1 MTVTANDV
9 KQRGVSLFGELLEK
23 FDEIV
28 VNVRGKKK
36 YVVMDIERY
45 KRLRALEL
53 DEAYREVMADV
64 AHGDYKTLTAAE
76 HIKSLEEELNV

>member
-45 KRLRALEL
+45 KMLRALEL
-53 DEAYREVMADV
+53 DNAYREVMEDV
-64 AHGDYKTLTAAE
+64 KNGDYHTDVKKHLAE
-76 HIKSLEEELNV
+76 IANV

>member
-36 YVVMDIERY
+36 YIVMDLERY
-45 KRLRALEL
+45 KQLRALEL

-64 AHGDYKTLTAAE
+64 ANGDYKTLTASE

>member
-23 FDEIV
+23 FDEVIIG
-28 VNVRGKKK
+28 VRGKKK

-45 KRLRALEL
+45 KTLRALEL
-53 DEAYREVMADV
+53 DNAYREVMKEV
-64 AHGDYKTLTAAE
+64 EQGEYKTQTAQE
-76 HIKSLEEELNV
+76 HLQSLKDDLNV

>member
-9 KQRGVSLFGELLEK
+9 KQRGVSIFGELLEK

-28 VNVRGKKK
+28 IGVRGKKK

-45 KRLRALEL
+45 KTLRALEI
-53 DEAYREVMADV
+53 DDAYREVMQEVERGA
-64 AHGDYKTLTAAE
+64 YKTQTAQE
-76 HIKSLEEELNV
+76 HLQSLKDDLNV

>member
-9 KQRGVSLFGELLEK
+9 KQRGVSIFGELLEK

-28 VNVRGKKK
+28 IGVRGKKK

-45 KRLRALEL
+45 KILRTLEL
-53 DEAYREVMADV
+53 DDAYREVMQEVERGA
-64 AHGDYKTLTAAE
+64 YKTQTAQE
-76 HIKSLEEELNV
+76 HLQSLKDDLNV

>member
-23 FDEIV
+23 LDEIV

-45 KRLRALEL
+45 KMLRALEL
-53 DEAYREVMADV
+53 DNAYREVMEDV
-64 AHGDYKTLTAAE
+64 KNGDYKTMTAEE
-76 HIKSLEEELNV
+76 HIKSLEADLNV

>member
-28 VNVRGKKK
+28 VNVRGKQK
-36 YVVMDIERY
+36 YVVMDVERY
-45 KRLRALEL
+45 KKLRTLEL
-53 DEAYREVMADV
+53 DNAYREVMEDYKN
-64 AHGDYKTLTAAE
+64 GDYKVLTAEE
-76 HIKSLEEELNV
+76 HIKNIFEDVNV

>member
-45 KRLRALEL
+45 KTLRTLEL
-53 DEAYREVMADV
+53 DNAYREVMEDV
-64 AHGDYKTLTAAE
+64 INGDYKILTVQE
-76 HIKSLEEELNV
+76 HLTSLQEDLNV

>member
-45 KRLRALEL
+45 KQLRALEL

-64 AHGDYKTLTAAE
+64 ANGDYKTLTASE

>member
-9 KQRGVSLFGELLEK
+9 KQRGVSIFGELLEK

-28 VNVRGKKK
+28 IGVRGKKK

-45 KRLRALEL
+45 KTLRTLEL
-53 DEAYREVMADV
+53 DDAYREVMQEVERGA
-64 AHGDYKTLTAAE
+64 YKTQTAQE
-76 HIKSLEEELNV
+76 HLQSLKDDLNV

>member
-45 KRLRALEL
+45 KTLRTLEL
-53 DEAYREVMADV
+53 DNAYREVMEDV
-64 AHGDYKTLTAAE
+64 KNGDYHTNVKKHLAE
-76 HIKSLEEELNV
+76 IANV

>member
-28 VNVRGKKK
+28 VNVRGKQK
-36 YVVMDIERY
+36 YVVMDVERY
-45 KRLRALEL
+45 KKLRALEL
-53 DEAYREVMADV
+53 DNAYREVMEDYER
-64 AHGDYKTLTAAE
+64 GDYHTDVKKHLAE
-76 HIKSLEEELNV
+76 IANV

>member
-45 KRLRALEL
+45 KQLRALEL
-53 DEAYREVMADV
+53 DEAYREVMKDV
-64 AHGDYKTLTAAE
+64 ANGDYKTISAAE
-76 HIKSLEEELNV
+76 HIKSLEEDLNV

>member
-45 KRLRALEL
+45 KELRALEL
-53 DEAYREVMADV
+53 DNAYREVMADV
-64 AHGDYKTLTAAE
+64 ERGDYKVLTAKE
-76 HIKSLEEELNV
+76 HMKSLKEDLNV

>member
-23 FDEIV
+23 FEEIV

-45 KRLRALEL
+45 KHLRSLEL
-53 DEAYREVMADV
+53 DNAYKEVMEDV
-64 AHGDYKTLTAAE
+64 ANGDYKTVSASE
-76 HIKSLEEELNV
+76 HIKSLEDDLNV

>member
-45 KRLRALEL
+45 KTLRALEL
-53 DEAYREVMADV
+53 DNAYREVMEDV
-64 AHGDYKTLTAAE
+64 KNGDYHTDVKRHLAE
-76 HIKSLEEELNV
+76 IANV

>member
-28 VNVRGKKK
+28 VNVRGKQK
-36 YVVMDIERY
+36 YVVMDVERY
-45 KRLRALEL
+45 KKLRALEL
-53 DEAYREVMADV
+53 DNAYREVMEDYER
-64 AHGDYKTLTAAE
+64 GDYKLITAEE
-76 HIKSLEEELNV
+76 HIKNLHEDLNV

>member
-36 YVVMDIERY
+36 YVVMDLDRY
-45 KRLRALEL
+45 KKLRVLEL
-53 DEAYREVMADV
+53 DDAYREVMADV
-64 AHGDYKTLTAAE
+64 DRGDYKTQTAQE
-76 HIKSLEEELNV
+76 HIKSLEEDLDV